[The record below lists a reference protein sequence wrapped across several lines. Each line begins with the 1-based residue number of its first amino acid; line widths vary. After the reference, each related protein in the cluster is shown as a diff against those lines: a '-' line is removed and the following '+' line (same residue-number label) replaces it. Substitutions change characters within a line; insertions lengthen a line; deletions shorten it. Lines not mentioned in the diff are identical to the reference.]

1 MVLSALLRLA
11 GGVAFFL
18 YGMQALSDGLES
30 LAGNRMNRIL
40 NGMTSSLL
48 KGTAVGLLVTAVI
61 QSSSAVTV
69 MLVGLVNAGVMT
81 LRQSV
86 GVILGTNI
94 GTTATAW
101 LLSTIGIDGDGVLL
115 SLFKTENLAMISAVT
130 GILTLALSRGSR
142 GKSAG
147 SATVAF
153 GVLMFGMELMSEA
166 VEPLTALPWFEGL
179 LLSFESP
186 VMCLVAGTLITA
198 VIQSSSASVGLLQ
211 TLSVSGGITYRI
223 AMPIVMG
230 QNIGTCVTALLS
242 GVGRS
247 RTAKKVALIHLLVNV
262 IGTAVLFALFYGVDA
277 AVGVAFA
284 ERQADPVGIATV
296 HSVFNILS
304 TVMLLPFAS
313 GMERLTDLILPEK
326 AGARLKRSR

>member
-1 MVLSALLRLA
+1 MIFSALLRLA
-11 GGVAFFL
+11 GGIAFFL
-18 YGMQALSDGLES
+18 YGMQAMSDGLEI
-30 LAGNRMNRIL
+30 LAGNKMNRIL

-69 MLVGLVNAGVMT
+69 MLVSLVNAGAMT
-81 LRQSV
+81 LTQSV

-101 LLSTIGIDGDGVLL
+101 LLSTVGIDADGLL
-115 SLFKTENLAMISAVT
+115 GLFKTENLAMISAVT
-130 GILTLALSRGSR
+130 GILTLAISKGSR

-147 SATVAF
+147 ASIVAF

-166 VEPLTALPWFEGL
+166 VEPLTALPWFERL

-186 VMCLVAGTLITA
+186 LMCLLAGTLVTA

-223 AMPIVMG
+223 ALPIVMG

-277 AVGVAFA
+277 AVGIAVADS
-284 ERQADPVGIATV
+284 EADPVGIAAA
-296 HSVFNILS
+296 HSLFNVIS

-313 GMERLTDLILPEK
+313 GLEKLANALLPEK
-326 AGARLKRSR
+326 TGTYLKRSR

>member
-69 MLVGLVNAGVMT
+69 MLVSLVNAGAMT
-81 LRQSV
+81 LSQSV

-101 LLSTIGIDGDGVLL
+101 LLSTIGIDGGGVLGI
-115 SLFKTENLAMISAVT
+115 FKTENLAMISAVT

-186 VMCLVAGTLITA
+186 LMCLVAGTLVTA

-223 AMPIVMG
+223 ALPIVMG

-277 AVGVAFA
+277 AVGIAFA
-284 ERQADPVGIATV
+284 ERQADPVGIAAV
-296 HSVFNILS
+296 HSIFNLLS

-313 GMERLTDLILPEK
+313 GLEKLADLILPEK
-326 AGARLKRSR
+326 TGAHLKRSR